1 MGLKFLKREL
11 YYSKPPKRQAGAMTV
26 NIENGETFRQKDGET
41 YHILNLVLYD
51 KAYIK
56 ICL

>member
-1 MGLKFLKREL
+1 MKFLKREL